1 MKLRKK
7 MKSILKNLS
16 IQLLVQ
22 PKFEIKLCKSC
33 LNIIEP
39 IKKKS
44 WGIKL
49 KIKIK
54 KRKKGGG
61 GEDGGLKKK

>member
-1 MKLRKK
+1 
-7 MKSILKNLS
+7 
-16 IQLLVQ
+16 LL
-22 PKFEIKLCKSC
+22 
-33 LNIIEP
+33 
-39 IKKKS
+39 KKKT